1 MTPAYLL
8 DTSALVAH
16 FLAEPGG
23 DLVADCLRKGQAAV
37 CSLSVVEFQALLKNQ
52 GMPAHQRERVWE
64 LFRAALVSVLPVDEE
79 VAALAVALRE
89 QASARLPLADA
100 CIAACAARHQLILLH
115 ADRHY
120 AALPS
125 TCQATDLRQG

>member
-37 CSLSVVEFQALLKNQ
+37 CALTVVEFQTLLKRQ
-52 GMPAHQRERVWE
+52 GLALVQRQRVWE
-64 LFRAALVSVLPVDEE
+64 LFRAAVVSVLPVDED
-79 VAALAVALRE
+79 VALLAVQLRE
-89 QASARLPLADA
+89 EASARLPLADA

-115 ADRHY
+115 ADSHY
-120 AALPS
+120 VALPPG
-125 TCQATDLRQG
+125 CQATDLRHL